1 MKKAVMFLV
10 IASSV
15 CTVSAHR
22 SHQSVRSDNTH
33 IRHVR
38 INNDQ
43 SRDEYEHVAG
53 DDTLQEYEQ
62 HVCDHIQ
69 PPKISAAMAL
79 LTEVGGRVLIEFIT
93 VREALRRYLVSL
105 KATLDQWIG
114 CIITQ
119 K

>member
-15 CTVSAHR
+15 CTVSADQGRHG
-22 SHQSVRSDNTH
+22 VRSDNTQ
-33 IRHVR
+33 IRHAH

-43 SRDEYEHVAG
+43 CRDEYEQG
-53 DDTLQEYEQ
+53 TSDDTLQEYEQ

-79 LTEVGGRVLIEFIT
+79 LTEVGGRVLIEFIM
-93 VREALRRYLVSL
+93 VREALRRYLLAL
-105 KATLDQWIG
+105 KAAINNWFGLVT
-114 CIITQ
+114 TQ
-119 K
+119 Q